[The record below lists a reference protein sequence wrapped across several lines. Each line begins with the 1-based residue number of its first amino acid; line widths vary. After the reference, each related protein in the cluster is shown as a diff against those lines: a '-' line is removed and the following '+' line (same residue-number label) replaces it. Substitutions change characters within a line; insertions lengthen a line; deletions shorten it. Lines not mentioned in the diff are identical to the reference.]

1 MKNTTD
7 RGEKFRKQMYGGL
20 LKKNLKNM
28 FIRELIERFGY
39 SDKTAVAELMADT
52 FIQLHE
58 TYAPVKETVKP
69 GQMVWLAV
77 DVDDPPARN
86 KTLDKTK
93 LKPVVVTVASEYDLM
108 KLRNGT
114 HPRKQ
119 LPQICARILQE
130 AFDQGGVLSQ
140 YDVAVITGR
149 SIAYV
154 QKAISRWQ
162 KENQRSLPSRGTIH
176 DLGSATTHKKQIVK
190 LYLQGY
196 RTSEIARK
204 TQHDPVN
211 VDRYVKDFKRV
222 LWLKKDGR
230 ELNEIVFFTR
240 LSETVVKE
248 YLSIIDENNC
258 LQNMNKNTKLNE

>member
-1 MKNTTD
+1 MNEPQP
-7 RGEKFRKQMYGGL
+7 RGEKFRREMYGGL
-20 LKKNLKNM
+20 LKKNLRNM

-39 SDKTAVAELMADT
+39 SDKTAIAELLADT
-52 FIQLHE
+52 FIALYE
-58 TYAPVKETVKP
+58 TYAPAREAVKP

-86 KTLDKTK
+86 KTLDRTK
-93 LKPVVVTVASEYDLM
+93 LKPVVLTVASEYDLL
-108 KLRNGT
+108 KVRNGT

-119 LPQICARILQE
+119 LKEICARILQE

-154 QKAISRWQ
+154 QQAISAWQ
-162 KENQRSLPSRGTIH
+162 KEHHTSLPSRGTIH
-176 DLGSATTHKKQIVK
+176 DLGSATTHKKEIVT
-190 LYLQGY
+190 LYLKGY
-196 RTSEIARK
+196 KTSEIARK

-230 ELNEIVFFTR
+230 DLDEIVFFTR
-240 LSETVVKE
+240 LSQSLVKE
-248 YLSIIDENNC
+248 YLSIITENNC
-258 LQNMNKNTKLNE
+258 LEKNE